1 MTKTGMTKT
10 GMTKTF
16 VRGLL
21 PATVAALMSFAISAP
36 ALAAS
41 PARTSD
47 EPAVVDKPDTSGLH
61 NTWTFAPLGA
71 PVFGLIDSVADV
83 PKNLLPQP

>member
-1 MTKTGMTKT
+1 MATTGMTKA
-10 GMTKTF
+10 F

-21 PATVAALMSFAISAP
+21 PATLAALMSFAISAP

-41 PARTSD
+41 PAPASDD

-61 NTWTFAPLGA
+61 DTWTFAPLGV

-83 PKNLLPQP
+83 PKKLLPQP